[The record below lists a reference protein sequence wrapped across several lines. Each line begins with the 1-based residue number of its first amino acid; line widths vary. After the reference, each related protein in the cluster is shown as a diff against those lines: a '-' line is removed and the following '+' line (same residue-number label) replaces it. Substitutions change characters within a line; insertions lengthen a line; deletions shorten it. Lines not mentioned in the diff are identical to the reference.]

1 MYVCV
6 CVCVGGAESG
16 GRQQAQHHAL
26 IGQGRGSRRQGSCFQ
41 NATGDSV
48 IVPVYDAVSS
58 EATGLLFQ
66 RAKVTVSPAGERP
79 YESTVLLV
87 YGGTR
92 TTGSDHHCLV
102 DRPAGPQVVPIS
114 KCKATGRVAPPIDGQ
129 KTWRKVITGYHD
141 RLALEITQC
150 KQLKPRARKTSP
162 AAKGG
167 PSTPSPAT
175 KGSPSESKKSRS
187 RSVVKRSC
195 AGNNSRG
202 KPCGTPVERKAKFCF
217 YHGPPKRKKSA
228 KKTTSRSSKRKGKRS
243 RRKRATIGRKTRGR
257 KTREEDEG
265 VGDTPSGS
273 SDSGEETKAERA
285 VTFDELTR
293 MQEMATG
300 FQKLKDALT
309 PEKSPSHTP
318 RFQLSPGSNWPGYPP
333 YPPHSSPQQQTT
345 PQPEAFPASV
355 VDVGEFLE
363 SIHLGKLKAQF
374 KKEEV
379 GGTKLKLLLGPFRDH
394 FAVMGVSRL
403 DVAVLEA
410 SMKDKGWL

>member
-1 MYVCV
+1 M
-6 CVCVGGAESG
+6 
-16 GRQQAQHHAL
+16 
-26 IGQGRGSRRQGSCFQ
+26 
-41 NATGDSV
+41 
-48 IVPVYDAVSS
+48 
-58 EATGLLFQ
+58 
-66 RAKVTVSPAGERP
+66 TVSPAGERP

-114 KCKATGRVAPPIDGQ
+114 KCKATGRVAPPIDGP

-217 YHGPPKRKKSA
+217 YRGPPKRKKSA
-228 KKTTSRSSKRKGKRS
+228 KKTTKQKQQEERKKKQEEASDDGKEDE
-243 RRKRATIGRKTRGR
+243 G
-257 KTREEDEG
+257 EEDEG
-265 VGDTPSGS
+265 G
-273 SDSGEETKAERA
+273 R
-285 VTFDELTR
+285 R
-293 MQEMATG
+293 
-300 FQKLKDALT
+300 
-309 PEKSPSHTP
+309 
-318 RFQLSPGSNWPGYPP
+318 
-333 YPPHSSPQQQTT
+333 
-345 PQPEAFPASV
+345 
-355 VDVGEFLE
+355 
-363 SIHLGKLKAQF
+363 
-374 KKEEV
+374 
-379 GGTKLKLLLGPFRDH
+379 GGG
-394 FAVMGVSRL
+394 
-403 DVAVLEA
+403 
-410 SMKDKGWL
+410 